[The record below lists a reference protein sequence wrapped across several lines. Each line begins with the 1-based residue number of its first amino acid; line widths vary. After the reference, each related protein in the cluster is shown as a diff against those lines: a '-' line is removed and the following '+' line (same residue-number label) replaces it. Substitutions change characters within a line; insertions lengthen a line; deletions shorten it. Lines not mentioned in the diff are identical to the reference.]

1 METPISYNSTNSFK
15 TISPPPVVSESS
27 HHQTPTRL
35 IRPVPGRKHLPPSQ
49 NIIRA
54 PSFNSTDRPVQIGSR
69 NSSFSSPADFRL
81 HSRNNTTSPKYLQL
95 QQENQKLLQEIS
107 SLKAKLLEKDR
118 LIDDLTKKLE
128 KKQEPKTSQSMQ
140 KAPSSSLPSSVAK
153 QHNRSQTP
161 PQPRTPPIAET
172 KTAKQQQQESITKES
187 SAAQRSPKRLLS
199 SRTLQQRKALSA
211 KAIHITPS
219 KSAPQKT
226 KEEPK
231 KHSPVNIKK
240 KPDLSAYLTPSS
252 RRLASSPTL
261 SAVSA
266 SVSASTSTTKTSTS
280 TSTTNNNKK
289 NQTEDTSISAMLKK
303 KRSKMQLRRSRTP
316 IDGKVEEAMTT
327 GNNTI
332 NNNNSNNKKT
342 ERMQPS
348 QTRTDYDGSLNPL
361 TPKASGNSSRWRMHK
376 AESVNKVA
384 EKNATTDKNVPKN
397 NTVVTQN
404 ITLDIK
410 KPTLGE
416 GRRKMEINED
426 FYVEKERKS
435 TY

>member
-153 QHNRSQTP
+153 QQHNRSQTP
-161 PQPRTPPIAET
+161 PQPRTPPMAET

-252 RRLASSPTL
+252 RRLASSPTAAAAAAAV

-361 TPKASGNSSRWRMHK
+361 TPKASGNSSRRRMHK

-410 KPTLGE
+410 KPHA
-416 GRRKMEINED
+416 GRGATKNGNQRR
-426 FYVEKERKS
+426 FLC
-435 TY
+435 